1 MTGHDVDDSEE
12 DSDANT
18 NTLSLAAI
26 VVNTDSQKRNRGA
39 PKMQKQKRV
48 THHYTELVYSAKSK
62 ADLTKRRSNL
72 GFVLKK
78 TSNNCKLTYFK
89 CVTHKSC
96 SYTELVRKGEAGT
109 GFYAH
114 VFTKINPHHTQEFAE
129 RLQSRTNGICERW
142 IRMVDT
148 LISTGRAPMQ
158 IRTHLLLQA
167 NKSTDKS
174 LAIQSLQ
181 FQSPKIRK
189 LGENVLFQ
197 KYFYIYTKKDRLVHW
212 PELIS

>member
-1 MTGHDVDDSEE
+1 MSSGQHVTTEQQETLENQRQSTTVEIVEVVEDDDPFAEFSWVTGHDVDDSEE

-78 TSNNCKLTYFK
+78 TSNNCKLTAIRNTLQTNLAK
-89 CVTHKSC
+89 RQKTKPC
-96 SYTELVRKGEAGT
+96 SN
-109 GFYAH
+109 H
-114 VFTKINPHHTQEFAE
+114 
-129 RLQSRTNGICERW
+129 
-142 IRMVDT
+142 
-148 LISTGRAPMQ
+148 
-158 IRTHLLLQA
+158 
-167 NKSTDKS
+167 
-174 LAIQSLQ
+174 
-181 FQSPKIRK
+181 
-189 LGENVLFQ
+189 
-197 KYFYIYTKKDRLVHW
+197 
-212 PELIS
+212 